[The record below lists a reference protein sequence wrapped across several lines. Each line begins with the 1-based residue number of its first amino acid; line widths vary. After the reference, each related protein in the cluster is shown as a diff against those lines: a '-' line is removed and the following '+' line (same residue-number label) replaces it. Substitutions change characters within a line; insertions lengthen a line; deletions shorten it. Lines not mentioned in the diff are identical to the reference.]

1 MPILRGS
8 RPIIAAQL
16 LLTYKLLEKYLF
28 SMKHSTFTGKL
39 EFVNFIEIFDIL
51 ATDITDMTAREHIHK
66 ALRYVYNVQD
76 KSDLR
81 PNSPDIAYTLKQL
94 GVDSQTLI
102 ATLLSDPRL
111 RDSFDQIQIE
121 EEFNESIA
129 NLVFHVHW
137 LNTFKECNDEIDYVP
152 EEAEAL
158 RRLLLASVD
167 DVRAVLIKLAFRV
180 QRLRT
185 LSLEPPEVH
194 RCIAK
199 ETLDIFTPLANR
211 LGIGELKW
219 EMEDLAFRYLDPQRY
234 KAIANSMA
242 EKRAL
247 RESYISDYVDTLLR
261 ILKNKGIEAKA
272 YGRPKHLYSIW
283 KKMKRKRL
291 ECHELADLLAVRIV
305 VNDIS
310 QCYLVL
316 GIVHSLWKHIP
327 TEFDDYIANPK
338 ENGYQS
344 IHTAIIGPDQQIVE
358 VQIRTQDMHE
368 FAEHGVAAHWRY
380 KEGSSQD
387 HAMENTIAALRR
399 ILENREDDDSLL
411 EEFKTELFSDRV
423 LVLTPKAEVIDLP
436 QHATALDFA
445 YFIHTEVGHR
455 CIGAIVNDHRVPL
468 SYPLKS
474 GECVEILTDDD
485 SEPNLNWLNHSKDY
499 VTTSKAIARI
509 RAWFKTKYKN
519 SDNNLL
525 ISSENLPGIGNHKV
539 EIASCCH
546 PQIGDHILG
555 QLMPDLTIKLH
566 RHTCPNLQSEE
577 CEHCLIELEWGQHT
591 DKERVTIHIEA
602 FDRQGLL
609 QDITTLLNESQIN
622 VLKANT
628 ETDIIDQS
636 VTMDLTIELVSMK
649 NLTQLFK
656 RIEFIPNVF
665 RAYKSEDNSVNSD
678 NETNAKSEQN

>member
-1 MPILRGS
+1 
-8 RPIIAAQL
+8 
-16 LLTYKLLEKYLF
+16 
-28 SMKHSTFTGKL
+28 MKHSTFTGKL
-39 EFVNFIEIFDIL
+39 EFINFIDIFDIL
-51 ATDITDMTAREHIHK
+51 STDILDMTAREQIHK

-76 KSDLR
+76 KSDIR

-94 GVDSQTLI
+94 GVDSHTI
-102 ATLLSDPRL
+102 VATLLSDPRL
-111 RDSFDQIQIE
+111 RDSFDQIEVE
-121 EEFNESIA
+121 EKFNESIA
-129 NLVFHVHW
+129 NLVNQVHW
-137 LNTFKECNDEIDYVP
+137 LNTFKECDDEVDYIP

-158 RRLLLASVD
+158 RRLLLASVN

-185 LSLEPPEVH
+185 LSLEPPEIQ

-234 KAIANSMA
+234 KAIASSMA

-247 RESYISDYVDTLLR
+247 REIYVNDFVDTLLR

-283 KKMKRKRL
+283 KKMRRKNL

-316 GIVHSLWKHIP
+316 GIVHSMWKHIP
-327 TEFDDYIANPK
+327 SEFDDYIANPK

-344 IHTAIIGPDQQIVE
+344 MHTAIIGPDQQIVE

-387 HAMENTIAALRR
+387 QAMENTIAALRR
-399 ILENREDDDSLL
+399 ILESREDDDSLL

-436 QHATALDFA
+436 QRATALDFA
-445 YFIHTEVGHR
+445 YFIHTEVGHH
-455 CIGAIVNDHRVPL
+455 CTGAIVNGHRVPL

-474 GECVEILTDDD
+474 GECVEILTEET
-485 SEPNLNWLNHSKDY
+485 SEPNLNWLNHHKDY

-509 RAWFKTKYKN
+509 RNWFKVKYKN
-519 SDNNLL
+519 GDNHLL
-525 ISSENLPGIGNHKV
+525 ISSETLPGTGNHRV
-539 EIASCCH
+539 DSASCCR
-546 PQIGDHILG
+546 PQIGDQILG
-555 QLMPDLTIKLH
+555 QLLPDQTILLH
-566 RHTCPNLQSEE
+566 RHNCPTLKSKE
-577 CEHCLIELEWGQHT
+577 CEHRIIELEWGQQT
-591 DKERVTIHIEA
+591 DKERATIHIDA

-609 QDITTLLNESQIN
+609 QDITTLLNESQVN

-628 ETDIIDQS
+628 ETDLVDQS
-636 VTMDLTIELVSMK
+636 VSMDLTIELVSVN
-649 NLTQLFK
+649 NLNQLFK

-665 RAYKSEDNSVNSD
+665 SAYRSDDETTSHDKDTDNPIEADDSE
-678 NETNAKSEQN
+678 

>member
-1 MPILRGS
+1 
-8 RPIIAAQL
+8 
-16 LLTYKLLEKYLF
+16 
-28 SMKHSTFTGKL
+28 MKHSTFSGKL
-39 EFVNFIEIFDIL
+39 EFVNFIDIFDIL
-51 ATDITDMTAREHIHK
+51 SEEINDVTAREQIHK

-94 GVDSQTLI
+94 GVDSDTI
-102 ATLLSDPRL
+102 VSTLLSDPRL
-111 RDSFDQIQIE
+111 RESFDPIKVE

-129 NLVFHVHW
+129 NLVSHVHW
-137 LNTFKECNDEIDYVP
+137 LNTFKECDDEVNYVP

-185 LSLEPPEVH
+185 LTLEPPEIH

-219 EMEDLAFRYLDPQRY
+219 EMEDLAFRYLDPHRY
-234 KAIANSMA
+234 KAIASSMA
-242 EKRAL
+242 EKRSL
-247 RESYISDYVDTLLR
+247 REIYIDDFVGTLQR
-261 ILKNKGIEAKA
+261 ILKNRGIDAKA

-283 KKMKRKRL
+283 KKMKRKHM
-291 ECHELADLLAVRIV
+291 EAHELADLLAVRIV
-305 VNDIS
+305 VGDIS

-338 ENGYQS
+338 GNGYQS
-344 IHTAIIGPDQQIVE
+344 IHTAIIGPDHQIVE
-358 VQIRTQDMHE
+358 VQIRTKDMHE

-387 HAMENTIAALRR
+387 QAMENTIAALRR
-399 ILENREDDDSLL
+399 ILESREDDDSLL
-411 EEFKTELFSDRV
+411 EDFKTELFSDRV

-436 QHATALDFA
+436 QRATALDFA
-445 YFIHTEVGHR
+445 YFIHTEVGHH
-455 CIGAIVNDHRVPL
+455 CSGAIVNGHRVPL

-474 GECVEILTDDD
+474 GECVEILTEED
-485 SEPNLNWLNHSKDY
+485 SKPKLNWLNHKKDY

-509 RAWFKTKYKN
+509 RNWFKDKYKN

-539 EIASCCH
+539 EIASCCR
-546 PQIGDHILG
+546 PQIGDQILG
-555 QLMPDLTIKLH
+555 QLMSDQTIKLH
-566 RHTCPNLQSEE
+566 KHTCSTLKSKE
-577 CEHCLIELEWGQHT
+577 CEHHIIELEWGQQT
-591 DKERVTIHIEA
+591 DKEKATIHIEA

-609 QDITTLLNESQIN
+609 QDITTLLNQSQIN
-622 VLKANT
+622 VLMANT
-628 ETDIIDQS
+628 ETDLIDQS
-636 VTMDLTIELVSMK
+636 VTMDLTIEVVSVD
-649 NLTQLFK
+649 NLNQLFK

-665 RAYKSEDNSVNSD
+665 RAYTKESSD
-678 NETNAKSEQN
+678 SDDESNN